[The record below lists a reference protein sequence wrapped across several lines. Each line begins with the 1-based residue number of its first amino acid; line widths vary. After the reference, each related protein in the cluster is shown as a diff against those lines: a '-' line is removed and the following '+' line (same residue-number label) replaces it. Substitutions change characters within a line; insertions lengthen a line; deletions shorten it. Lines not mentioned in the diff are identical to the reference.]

1 MKININLENI
11 KKNVKK
17 YNSEK
22 QLLED
27 IKDMIYHLYTHNK
40 NYNQLQWVIIQDL
53 KDIFEN
59 IEIIE
64 SESTKNES
72 N

>member
-1 MKININLENI
+1 MKINIDFEKI
-11 KKNVKK
+11 KKDVKN
-17 YNSEK
+17 YSNEK
-22 QLLED
+22 VLLFD

-40 NYNQLQWVIIQDL
+40 NYNNLQWVIIQDL
-53 KDIFEN
+53 KDIFDN

-64 SESTKNES
+64 SENIKNES